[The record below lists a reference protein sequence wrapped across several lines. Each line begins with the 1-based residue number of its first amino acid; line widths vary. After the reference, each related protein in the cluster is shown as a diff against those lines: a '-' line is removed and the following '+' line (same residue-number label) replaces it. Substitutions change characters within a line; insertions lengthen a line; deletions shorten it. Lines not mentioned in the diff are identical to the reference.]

1 VVRAGRVDRAGLSV
15 LIDTLLPSWDVH
27 EVHGVD
33 VAAPPE
39 RTWSALEQVTVREL
53 PLARLLTLLRGIG
66 RPSSDVDRPFLDAAG
81 FLTPLAQ
88 AERERVSGMVGRP
101 WQLRPEVVPIAGAA
115 DFTSFDRPGWVRVAT
130 DFRVVATAGGSRLET
145 ETRIQAT
152 DQGARRR
159 FAVYWR
165 IVGFGSGLVRRD
177 LLRATRERAEQG
189 V

>member
-1 VVRAGRVDRAGLSV
+1 V
-15 LIDTLLPSWDVH
+15 LIDKLLPSWDVH
-27 EVHGVD
+27 AVHGID

-39 RTWSALEQVTVREL
+39 RTWAALGQVTLREL

-66 RPSSDVDRPFLDAAG
+66 KHSHPDRPFLDAAG
-81 FLTPLAQ
+81 FLTPLAH

-101 WQLRPEVVPIAGAA
+101 WQLRPAVVPLSGAE
-115 DFTSFDRPGWVRVAT
+115 DFTAFDRPGWVRVAT
-130 DFRVVATAGGSRLET
+130 DFRVLAIDGGSRLET

-152 DQGARRR
+152 DRDARRR

-177 LLRATRERAEQG
+177 VLRATRQRAERPPG
-189 V
+189 A